1 VRRYL
6 EDRFAL
12 RAPELTTEEFLAR
25 AGDSTALAPGHRAV
39 LRSFL
44 ERCDRVKFA
53 AYRPPESESREVIAA
68 ARRFLE
74 ETRPSL
80 EPAAPRAHPPRR
92 GEGRVPRLRARRRR
106 ARRSR
111 RRRHR
116 PGRVRALR
124 RLPLAAHARP
134 RQPGAGG
141 RRPPDRE
148 EPRGGWDRARRR
160 PGPC

>member
-1 VRRYL
+1 PLAVGGGAALALVAVAGVIAIRRRRRTAVVRDALEDALARLAALEAGGLPAPEAADSWYVEISAIVRRYL

-25 AGDSTALAPGHRAV
+25 AGDSARLALAHRAL

-74 ETRPSL
+74 ETRPTVEDATTTS
-80 EPAAPRAHPPRR
+80 
-92 GEGRVPRLRARRRR
+92 
-106 ARRSR
+106 
-111 RRRHR
+111 
-116 PGRVRALR
+116 
-124 RLPLAAHARP
+124 
-134 RQPGAGG
+134 PGAS
-141 RRPPDRE
+141 D
-148 EPRGGWDRARRR
+148 AA
-160 PGPC
+160 